1 MENNEGIYFLKM
13 QLENVRCFGEK
24 AVLDLSDGNGNWK
37 RWNVI
42 LGDNGMGKTT
52 ILQILSMLEHD
63 ETPPSA
69 YVEDTVKQYAP
80 IISSSGD
87 FLFTLG
93 KISQPENEFSISV
106 STKPKNPKAEVST
119 PDIHIGGSLINSA
132 WGSSSAPSFFKHLIV
147 YAYGAGRRPGNSSL
161 SDSSPLQL
169 NYFNSLFESSIELI
183 DAEEWL
189 LRLDYSS
196 SVESEFQE
204 FAKERKEQVKRI
216 LINLLPDID
225 DIRFSI
231 PTKEKL
237 VPTVQF
243 QTPFGWVNINQLSL
257 GYKTMVAWMV
267 DLAAKLFDRYPDSE
281 NPLSEPAIVLVDEID
296 LHLHP
301 KWQRKIFGYLS
312 EKFPKTQFIVT
323 AHSPLVVQAAP
334 EDVNII
340 LLRKEGD
347 HVVIDQSIESVHHW
361 RLDQILTS
369 DLFGLETAYNPQ
381 TEKLIDERKELLS
394 KNSLT
399 KEEKKRLGE
408 LNSIVENL
416 PTGENDQDREAMNII
431 RSAANYLKSNEL
443 AHK

>member
-1 MENNEGIYFLKM
+1 MENNEGIYIIEL

-24 AVLDLSDGNGNWK
+24 AVLDLSDGNGSWR

-42 LGDNGMGKTT
+42 LGDNGIGKTT
-52 ILQILSMLEHD
+52 LLQILSMLEHRPAH
-63 ETPPSA
+63 ERFIGEPEVTQ
-69 YVEDTVKQYAP
+69 YVPLLILDSD
-80 IISSSGD
+80 I
-87 FLFTLG
+87 LFSFS
-93 KISQPENEFSISV
+93 KISASKEKLAIVAKTIPRNPSVKSLYDIIVTIPHENEAGSTSSNLVFKQLIFYGYGADRRIGHSFLSESFS
-106 STKPKNPKAEVST
+106 T
-119 PDIHIGGSLINSA
+119 INS
-132 WGSSSAPSFFKHLIV
+132 
-147 YAYGAGRRPGNSSL
+147 R
-161 SDSSPLQL
+161 
-169 NYFNSLFESSIELI
+169 SLFEDNAELI
-183 DAEEWL
+183 NAEEWL
-189 LRLDYSS
+189 LQLDYSS
-196 SVESEFQE
+196 SKESEVRD
-204 FAKERKEQVKRI
+204 FATAKKEQVTSI
-216 LINLLPDID
+216 LLDLLPDLS

-267 DLAAKLFDRYPDSE
+267 DLAAKLFDRYPDSD

-334 EDVNII
+334 EDANII

-347 HVVIDQSIESVHHW
+347 HVVIDQSIESVHQW

-369 DLFGLETAYNPQ
+369 ELFGLETAYNPQ

-399 KEEKKRLGE
+399 IEEKKRLGE